1 MSETHPE
8 HGRPKPGG
16 APSGGSETYPS
27 SVGVPRYRDAQVGGC
42 VDVVVERRADGS
54 TLVRSTEAL
63 RWFPARLTDCLEQWA
78 QSAPD
83 RTLVARRERGGDWR
97 RISYAQML
105 VRAQA
110 VGQSLL
116 DLGLSAERPL
126 AILSGNDLEHL
137 TLALGALWAGVPY
150 VPVSTAYSLVSQ
162 DYGKLRH
169 ILGAVM
175 PGLVY
180 ASDTAYAKAIE
191 ATLPADVT
199 RLIGANEFERLLA
212 STPGPTLAAAHD
224 AVGPDTIAK
233 LLFTSG
239 STKDPKG
246 VMTTHRMM
254 CANQQMI
261 RQCLG
266 FLANDGPEASASQ
279 LPPPEGVGAPGG
291 AGSTQEPP
299 VLVDWLPWNHVFGG
313 SHNVGIALYNGGTL
327 YIDDGKPTAS
337 GMRETLRNLRE
348 ISPTIY
354 FNVPKGL
361 EEIATAMDS
370 DTLLRDTL
378 FKRCKAIMFAGAAL
392 SQPVWDKLHAHAEAA
407 TGERVRVITGLGMTE
422 TAPSCTF
429 AVGTSVASGHIGLP
443 VPGVEVKLVPV
454 DGKLEIRF
462 RGPNVM
468 LGYWRA
474 PEHSADAFDDE
485 GFYRTGDAVKWIDAT
500 DPPLGLLFDGRTAE
514 DFKLSTGTFVSVGP
528 LRAKI
533 ILAADPCVQDAVIT
547 GLNRDEVGALLFP
560 RADECR
566 RLAGLP
572 ASAPLPEVLHHAD
585 VRTFFQTL
593 ADRLWRDS
601 TGSANRVARL
611 HVLAELPSIDKGEV
625 TDKGSINQRAVLA
638 QRDALVQALYEGRAS
653 DPFVI
658 LPQKNTA

>member
-1 MSETHPE
+1 MSTRPA
-8 HGRPKPGG
+8 HGRPKPGD
-16 APSGGSETYPS
+16 APSGGSATYS
-27 SVGVPRYRDAQVGGC
+27 SCVGAPRYRDAQVGGC
-42 VDVVVERRADGS
+42 VEAVVETRADGS

-63 RWFPARLTDCLEQWA
+63 RPFPARITDRLEHWA
-78 QSAPD
+78 HTASH
-83 RTLVARRERGGDWR
+83 RTFVAKREGGGEWR

-110 VGQSLL
+110 VGQALL
-116 DLGLSAERPL
+116 DRGLTAERPL

-162 DYGKLRH
+162 DFGKLRY
-169 ILGAVM
+169 IVGKVT

-180 ASDTAYAKAIE
+180 ASDASYAKAID
-191 ATLPADVT
+191 AVVPGDAIRVV
-199 RLIGANEFERLLA
+199 GAQEFERLLA
-212 STPGPTLAAAHD
+212 AKPGSTLAAAHA

-246 VMTTHRMM
+246 VMTTHRML

-266 FLANDGPEASASQ
+266 FLADAD
-279 LPPPEGVGAPGG
+279 
-291 AGSTQEPP
+291 EPP

-313 SHNVGIALYNGGTL
+313 SHNVGLALYNGGTL
-327 YIDDGKPTAS
+327 YIDDGKPTPS
-337 GMRETLRNLRE
+337 GMAETLRNLRE

-361 EEIATAMDS
+361 EEIATAMNS

-378 FKRCKAIMFAGAAL
+378 FKRCKATMFAGAAL
-392 SQPVWDKLHAHAEAA
+392 AQPVWDKMHAHAEAA

-429 AVGTSVASGHIGLP
+429 AVGTDVASGHIGLP
-443 VPGVEVKLVPV
+443 VPGVEAKLVPV

-468 LGYWRA
+468 PGYWRA
-474 PEHSADAFDDE
+474 AEQSAAAFDDE
-485 GFYRTGDAVKWIDAT
+485 GFYRTGDAVKWIDAAN
-500 DPPLGLLFDGRTAE
+500 PQLGLLFDGRTAE

-533 ILAADPCVQDAVIT
+533 VAAGDPCVQDAVIT

-572 ASAPLPEVLHHAD
+572 AGTPLPEVLHDAR
-585 VRTFFQTL
+585 VRVFFQVL
-593 ADRLWRDS
+593 ADRLWRAS

-611 HVLAELPSIDKGEV
+611 HVLAEPPSIDQGEV

-638 QRDALVQALYEGRAS
+638 QRGALVRALYEGRAA
-653 DPFVI
+653 DPFLI
-658 LPQKNTA
+658 LPHKDTH

>member
-1 MSETHPE
+1 VS
-8 HGRPKPGG
+8 
-16 APSGGSETYPS
+16 A
-27 SVGVPRYRDAQVGGC
+27 VRYRDAQVGGC
-42 VDVVVERRADGS
+42 VEATVETRADGS

-63 RWFPARLTDCLEQWA
+63 RWFPTRLTDCLEQWA

-83 RTLVARRERGGDWR
+83 RTFVARRERGGAWR

-105 VRAQA
+105 ERAQA
-110 VGQSLL
+110 VGQALL

-126 AILSGNDLEHL
+126 AILSGNDIEHL

-162 DYGKLRH
+162 DHAKLRH
-169 ILGAVM
+169 ILGAVT

-180 ASDTAYAKAIE
+180 ASDTAYTKAID
-191 ATLPADVT
+191 ATVPGDVT
-199 RLIGANEFERLLA
+199 RIIGEREFDRLLTA
-212 STPGPTLAAAHD
+212 SPGPTLAAAHA

-239 STKDPKG
+239 STKTPKG
-246 VMTTHRMM
+246 VMTTHRML

-266 FLANDGPEASASQ
+266 FLANDGAEAPASQ
-279 LPPPEGVGAPGG
+279 PPPPEGVGSTGR

-327 YIDDGKPTAS
+327 YIDDGKPTPS
-337 GMRETLRNLRE
+337 GMAETLRNLRE

-370 DTLLRDTL
+370 DTLLRNTL

-429 AVGTSVASGHIGLP
+429 AVGTNVASGHIGLP
-443 VPGVEVKLVPV
+443 VPGVEAKLVPV

-468 LGYWRA
+468 PGYWRA
-474 PEHSADAFDDE
+474 PEQSADAFDDE
-485 GFYRTGDAVKWIDAT
+485 GFYRTGDAVKWIDAA
-500 DPPLGLLFDGRTAE
+500 DPQRGLLFDGRTAE

-533 ILAADPCVQDAVIT
+533 IQAADPCVQDAVIT

-566 RLAGLP
+566 RLADLP
-572 ASAPLPEVLHHAD
+572 ASTPLPEVLHDAR

-593 ADRLWRDS
+593 ADRLWRES
-601 TGSANRVARL
+601 SGSANRVARL
-611 HVLAELPSIDKGEV
+611 HVLAEPPSIDKGEI

-638 QRDALVQALYEGRAS
+638 QRAALVQALYEGRTA

-658 LPQKNTA
+658 LPQKNTP

>member
-1 MSETHPE
+1 VNVS
-8 HGRPKPGG
+8 
-16 APSGGSETYPS
+16 
-27 SVGVPRYRDAQVGGC
+27 RYRDAQVGGC
-42 VDVVVERRADGS
+42 VEAVVETRADGS

-63 RWFPARLTDCLEQWA
+63 LSFPLRFTDRLEQWA
-78 QSAPD
+78 QQVPE
-83 RTLVARRERGGDWR
+83 RTFVAKRERSGEWR

-105 VRAQA
+105 ARAQA

-126 AILSGNDLEHL
+126 AILSGNDIEHL

-169 ILGAVM
+169 ILGIVE
-175 PGLVY
+175 PGLVF
-180 ASDTAYAKAIE
+180 ASDASYANAID
-191 ATLPADVT
+191 AVVPGDVT
-199 RLIGANEFERLLA
+199 RIVGEPEFDRLLA
-212 STPGPTLAAAHD
+212 ATPGPALAAAH
-224 AVGPDTIAK
+224 AQVGPDTIAK

-246 VMTTHRMM
+246 VMTTHRML

-266 FLANDGPEASASQ
+266 FLAD
-279 LPPPEGVGAPGG
+279 
-291 AGSTQEPP
+291 EPP
-299 VLVDWLPWNHVFGG
+299 VLIDWLPWNHVFGG

-327 YIDDGKPTAS
+327 YIDDGKPTPS

-348 ISPTIY
+348 ISPTLY

-378 FKRCKAIMFAGAAL
+378 FKRCKAIMFAGAAM

-407 TGERVRVITGLGMTE
+407 VGERVRVITGLGMTE

-429 AVGTSVASGHIGLP
+429 AVGTDVASGHIGLP
-443 VPGVEVKLVPV
+443 VPGVEAKLVPV

-468 LGYWRA
+468 PGYWRA
-474 PEHSADAFDDE
+474 PEQSAAAFDDE
-485 GFYRTGDAVKWIDAT
+485 GFYRTGDAVKWIDAAN
-500 DPPLGLLFDGRTAE
+500 PQRGLLFDGRTAE

-533 ILAADPCVQDAVIT
+533 VAAGDPCVQDAVIT

-566 RLAGLP
+566 RLAGVP
-572 ASAPLPEVLHHAD
+572 AGTPLPEVLHHAN
-585 VRTFFQTL
+585 VRAFFQTL
-593 ADRLWRDS
+593 ADRLWRES
-601 TGSANRVARL
+601 TGGANRVARL
-611 HVLAELPSIDKGEV
+611 HVLAEPPSIDKGEV

-638 QRDALVQALYEGRAS
+638 QRDALVQALYEGRAA

-658 LPQKNTA
+658 LPHKSIA

>member
-1 MSETHPE
+1 MNVS
-8 HGRPKPGG
+8 
-16 APSGGSETYPS
+16 
-27 SVGVPRYRDAQVGGC
+27 RYRDAQVGGC
-42 VDVVVERRADGS
+42 VEAVVETRADGS

-63 RWFPARLTDCLEQWA
+63 LSFPLRFTDRLEQWA
-78 QSAPD
+78 QQVPE
-83 RTLVARRERGGDWR
+83 RTFVAKRERGGEWR

-105 VRAQA
+105 ARAQA

-126 AILSGNDLEHL
+126 AILSGNDIEHL

-162 DYGKLRH
+162 DFGKLRY
-169 ILGAVM
+169 ILGKVT
-175 PGLVY
+175 PGLVFSSD
-180 ASDTAYAKAIE
+180 ASYAKAID
-191 ATLPADVT
+191 AVVPGDVT
-199 RLIGANEFERLLA
+199 RIVGEPEFDRLLA
-212 STPGPTLAAAHD
+212 ATPGPALAAAH
-224 AVGPDTIAK
+224 AQVGPDTIAK

-266 FLANDGPEASASQ
+266 FLAD
-279 LPPPEGVGAPGG
+279 
-291 AGSTQEPP
+291 EPP
-299 VLVDWLPWNHVFGG
+299 VLIDWLPWNHVFGG

-327 YIDDGKPTAS
+327 YIDDGKPTLS

-378 FKRCKAIMFAGAAL
+378 FKRCKAIMFAGAAM

-407 TGERVRVITGLGMTE
+407 VGERVRVITGLGMTE

-429 AVGTSVASGHIGLP
+429 AVGTAVASGHIGLP
-443 VPGVEVKLVPV
+443 VPGVEAKLVPV

-468 LGYWRA
+468 PGYWRA
-474 PEHSADAFDDE
+474 PEQSAAAFDDE
-485 GFYRTGDAVKWIDAT
+485 GFYRTGDAVKWIDAAH
-500 DPPLGLLFDGRTAE
+500 PQRGLLFDGRTAE

-533 ILAADPCVQDAVIT
+533 VAAGDPCVQDAVIT

-566 RLAGLP
+566 RLAALP
-572 ASAPLPEVLHHAD
+572 AATPLPDVLHHAN

-593 ADRLWRDS
+593 ADRLWREA

-611 HVLAELPSIDKGEV
+611 HVLAEPPSIDKGEV

-638 QRDALVQALYEGRAS
+638 HRDSLVTALYEGAAS
-653 DPFVI
+653 DPFAI
-658 LPQKNTA
+658 LPNKTPH